1 MVYYLLQDSWQERPV
16 LLSGIVVLVL
26 FASALYQRS
35 QSSLS
40 LQVPTVPYII
50 PWLGSAISMGETPDA
65 FFADCTARFGPIFR
79 VVTAGKKMTFIT
91 SSNLIGAVYRNV
103 KTFEYTPIRK
113 AMAKTVFEL
122 SHDAV
127 YSGFMQQEYI
137 PIHHRLLS
145 QTAIPVLLS
154 RYAELAE
161 KSIIESLTTRTA
173 KGKARLSEFI
183 LSASYDAAAHA
194 FFGTKFPVKETYPAF
209 RVFDKKFHLVAG
221 EMPYF
226 LVKDARKAW
235 DDLVDIIDRKYL
247 SQGPHEDAYEL
258 IDWISTHAE
267 EAGWSRK
274 DVAIS
279 LGVELWALEA
289 NAIMV
294 AFWVI
299 ALSLQQ
305 HPDGLGLAPLIDEID
320 KARPANPENNDWII
334 SASMPLLVSTI
345 KEALRV
351 STSAFSIRRVAK
363 DTVFAGYELKK
374 NSEVV
379 CVTRAVH
386 MDEEIHE
393 DAHRFIPDRYLKID
407 AGQRL
412 FKDGKEIRDHTMP
425 FGGGVSICEG
435 RHFAVSELK
444 ILLTLLLTHATI
456 EIDSEMGPQPTVELC
471 MDRMGVGAMP
481 PRGDLN
487 VVIRPRIV

>member
-1 MVYYLLQDSWQERPV
+1 MTYHLLQDSWQERPV

-26 FASALYQRS
+26 FALYRRS

-50 PWLGSAISMGETPDA
+50 PWLGSAISMGKNPDA
-65 FFADCTARFGPIFR
+65 FFANCTTRFGPIFR
-79 VVTAGKKMTFIT
+79 VVSVGRKMTFIT
-91 SSNLIGAVYRNV
+91 SPNLIGAVYRDS

-113 AMAKTVFEL
+113 EMAITVFNL
-122 SHDAV
+122 SRDAV
-127 YSGFMQQEYI
+127 YSSFMQEEYF
-137 PIHHRLLS
+137 PMHHRLLS

-154 RYAELAE
+154 RYTALAE
-161 KSIIESLTTRTA
+161 KYIIESLTTRTA

-183 LSASYDAAAHA
+183 LSTSYHAAAHA
-194 FFGTKFPVKETYPAF
+194 FFGTKFPVKETYPIF
-209 RVFDKKFHLVAG
+209 RTFDKKFHLIAG

-226 LVKDARKAW
+226 LVKDSRKAW
-235 DDLVDIIDRKYL
+235 DDLVDIIINKYL
-247 SQGPHEDAYEL
+247 SQGPHEDAYEV
-258 IDWISTHAE
+258 IDWISTQSS
-267 EAGWSRK
+267 EAPGWSKK
-274 DVAIS
+274 DTAIS

-289 NAIMV
+289 NAIVV

-305 HPDGLGLAPLIDEID
+305 HPEGLGLAPLIDEID
-320 KARPANPENNDWII
+320 QARPANPENNDWII

-351 STSAFSIRRVAK
+351 CTSAFSVRRVAK
-363 DTVFAGYELKK
+363 DTMFAGYELKK
-374 NSEVV
+374 NSQVV

-425 FGGGVSICEG
+425 FGGGVSMCEG
-435 RHFAVSELK
+435 RHFALSELK
-444 ILLTLLLTHATI
+444 IMLTLLLTHATI
-456 EIDSEMGPQPTVELC
+456 EIDSEMGPQPTVELS

-481 PRGDLN
+481 PKGDLN

>member
-1 MVYYLLQDSWQERPV
+1 MVYDLLQDSWQERPV
-16 LLSGIVVLVL
+16 LLSGIVVLAL
-26 FASALYQRS
+26 FALYRRS
-35 QSSLS
+35 QSPLS

-50 PWLGSAISMGETPDA
+50 PWLGSAISMAKNPDA

-79 VVTAGKKMTFIT
+79 VVTAGRKMTFIT
-91 SSNLIGAVYRNV
+91 SSHLISAVYRDS

-113 AMAKTVFEL
+113 EMAKTMFEL
-122 SHDAV
+122 SHEAV
-127 YSGFMQQEYI
+127 YSRFMQQEYF

-161 KSIIESLTTRTA
+161 KSITESLTTRTT

-194 FFGTKFPVKETYPAF
+194 YFGTKFPVKETYPAF
-209 RVFDKKFHLVAG
+209 RVFDNKFHLIAG

-235 DDLVDIIDRKYL
+235 EDLVDIIDKYF

-258 IDWISTHAE
+258 VDWISTHTE
-267 EAGWSRK
+267 GAGWSRK

-279 LGVELWALEA
+279 LAVELWALEA

-351 STSAFSIRRVAK
+351 STSSFSIRRVAK
-363 DTVFAGYELKK
+363 DTVFAGYELEK

-412 FKDGKEIRDHTMP
+412 FKDGKEIRDHTTP

-435 RHFAVSELK
+435 RHFALTELK
-444 ILLTLLLTHATI
+444 IMLTLLLTHATI
-456 EIDSEMGPQPTVELC
+456 EIDSEMGPQPTVELR

>member
-1 MVYYLLQDSWQERPV
+1 MTYYLFQDSWQERPV

-26 FASALYQRS
+26 FALYRRS

-50 PWLGSAISMGETPDA
+50 PWLGSAVSMGKDPDA
-65 FFADCTARFGPIFR
+65 FFANCTARFGPIFR
-79 VVTAGKKMTFIT
+79 VVTAGRKMTFIT
-91 SSNLIGAVYRNV
+91 SSNLIGAVYRDS

-113 AMAKTVFEL
+113 EMAKT
-122 SHDAV
+122 
-127 YSGFMQQEYI
+127 EYF
-137 PIHHRLLS
+137 PIHQRLLS

-161 KSIIESLTTRTA
+161 NSIIESLTTRTA

-194 FFGTKFPVKETYPAF
+194 FFGTKFPVKETYPTF
-209 RVFDKKFHLVAG
+209 RVFDKKFHLIA
-221 EMPYF
+221 
-226 LVKDARKAW
+226 
-235 DDLVDIIDRKYL
+235 
-247 SQGPHEDAYEL
+247 
-258 IDWISTHAE
+258 DWISTHSEA
-267 EAGWSRK
+267 AGWSKK
-274 DVAIS
+274 DISIS

-305 HPDGLGLAPLIDEID
+305 HPQGLGLAPLIDEID

-334 SASMPLLVSTI
+334 SASMPLLISTI

-363 DTVFAGYELKK
+363 DTMFAGYELKK

-412 FKDGKEIRDHTMP
+412 FKNGKEIRDHTMP
-425 FGGGVSICEG
+425 FGGGVSMCEG
-435 RHFAVSELK
+435 RHFAILELK
-444 ILLTLLLTHATI
+444 IMLTLLLTHATV

>member
-1 MVYYLLQDSWQERPV
+1 MTYHLLQDSWQERPA

-26 FASALYQRS
+26 FVLYRRS

-40 LQVPTVPYII
+40 LQVPAVPYII
-50 PWLGSAISMGETPDA
+50 PWLGSAISMGKNPDA
-65 FFADCTARFGPIFR
+65 FFAKCTARFGPIFR
-79 VVTAGKKMTFIT
+79 VVSAGRKMTFIT
-91 SSNLIGAVYRNV
+91 SSTLIAAVYRDS

-113 AMAKTVFEL
+113 EMAMTVFDL

-127 YSGFMQQEYI
+127 YSSFMQEEYF

-161 KSIIESLTTRTA
+161 KYIIESLTTRTA

-183 LSASYDAAAHA
+183 LSTSYDAAAHA
-194 FFGTKFPVKETYPAF
+194 FFGTEFPVKETYPIF
-209 RVFDKKFHLVAG
+209 R
-221 EMPYF
+221 
-226 LVKDARKAW
+226 DARKAW
-235 DDLVDIIDRKYL
+235 DDLVDIIDKYL
-247 SQGPHEDAYEL
+247 SQAPHEDAYEL
-258 IDWISTHAE
+258 INWISRDGSEA
-267 EAGWSRK
+267 AGWSKK

-305 HPDGLGLAPLIDEID
+305 HPEGLGLAPLTDEID
-320 KARPANPENNDWII
+320 RARPANPENNDWII
-334 SASMPLLVSTI
+334 SASMPLLISTI

-351 STSAFSIRRVAK
+351 STSAFSVRRVAK
-363 DTVFAGYELKK
+363 DTMFAGYELKK
-374 NSEVV
+374 HSGVV

-425 FGGGVSICEG
+425 FGGGVSMCEG
-435 RHFAVSELK
+435 RHFALSELK
-444 ILLTLLLTHATI
+444 IMLTLLLTHATI
-456 EIDSEMGPQPTVELC
+456 EIDNEMGPQPTVELC

-481 PRGDLN
+481 PKGDLN
-487 VVIRPRIV
+487 IVIRPR